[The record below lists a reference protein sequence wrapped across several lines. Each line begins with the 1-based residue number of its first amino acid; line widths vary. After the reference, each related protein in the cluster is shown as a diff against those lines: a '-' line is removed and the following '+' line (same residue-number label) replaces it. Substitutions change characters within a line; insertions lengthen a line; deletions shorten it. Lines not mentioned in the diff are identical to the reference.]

1 MESILYLSTIA
12 FKRKRTVEKAR
23 EETTTIGSIHISK
36 NGEGRKMLEM
46 QKREKMGEEARR
58 GAGTGTLEN
67 RMECSKLFK
76 ASGRRLRRGRRIFVA
91 RAMASGIR
99 LLNVFIAFERVRTT
113 V

>member
-1 MESILYLSTIA
+1 MESILHLSTIA
-12 FKRKRTVEKAR
+12 FKRTVEKAR

-46 QKREKMGEEARR
+46 QKREKMDEEARR

-76 ASGRRLRRGRRIFVA
+76 ASGRRPRRGRRIFVA